1 MHSLIIIPTLVSENI
16 DERLIPFICKLI
28 ERNIALN
35 YRGHFQSA
43 LEKMASIY
51 ERQTMKSL
59 GISIHGE
66 SSVVTRGSSKLRNK
80 HLQKRL
86 NEQFD
91 DDIVDK
97 ILFRKTKTVLGEAG
111 FWKSLRK
118 FKSKGDLNFL
128 KLKGIPSVNL
138 TPDEEDDLKRL
149 GFDPAK
155 QKGKEE
161 KDKVEIII
169 TPKEQKSGAQQQ
181 KEEQKTKQIQVAS
194 PASPQ
199 NVGHSPPTTPQ
210 QPSPGYEPV
219 PPLKTTPTIKRRTG
233 DMSPS
238 NITQQKWKNADVETK
253 KQLKDKTR
261 EFDEAKKAKQKM
273 GKEDEEKEV
282 ATDGGAKIDKEEM
295 ITTQKQREPRP
306 VILPPGRDRE
316 VESSAK
322 SRADIEK
329 PEVPRGIV
337 FYDTISLEPTI
348 AEFYVTY
355 RVPQHIGGV
364 LQKDDYGNFIF
375 ETRQEIFTIGLK
387 CVPFRFRNVDDI
399 IALMKKLATVRGLLG
414 MTTRFVYRNYRR
426 LFRKIPFSRA
436 RSIYHGRPGV
446 KQRAGGRGKTSI
458 LNRSMFRNQPGD
470 KPYLDIIYPPDY
482 WELEN
487 IDFLAERLN
496 PSIGTWSWSALL
508 ILTKEDFPDDFD
520 FNTFFGNYSKLA
532 SAGWGD
538 LVVVDKVSE
547 ILHYCSLALLN
558 CIKIPLAYLKQ
569 LLNVKNVID
578 FTELSRFSSSS
589 ARPFSVGFMPSYK
602 SVSSSSTPP
611 GLPIKKIG
619 KVPIRTFLKNI
630 NKKNKL
636 EK

>member
-111 FWKSLRK
+111 FWKSLRR

-128 KLKGIPSVNL
+128 KLKGIPPLNL
-138 TPDEEDDLKRL
+138 TPDEEDDLKRP

-155 QKGKEE
+155 QKGKAGES
-161 KDKVEIII
+161 KVEKIPPEE
-169 TPKEQKSGAQQQ
+169 PKPGAQQQ
-181 KEEQKTKQIQVAS
+181 KEGQKTKRIQVVS
-194 PASPQ
+194 PGSLK
-199 NVGHSPPTTPQ
+199 NVGHSAPTTSQ
-210 QPSPGYEPV
+210 QPSPQSEPL
-219 PPLKTTPTIKRRTG
+219 PSLKTTPTIKRRTG
-233 DMSPS
+233 DMGPS
-238 NITQQKWKNADVETK
+238 EITQQKWKNADVETK

-261 EFDEAKKAKQKM
+261 EFDEAKKVKQKM
-273 GKEDEEKEV
+273 GKEDEEKE
-282 ATDGGAKIDKEEM
+282 ATTGETKVEKEKVSP
-295 ITTQKQREPRP
+295 TVQKQREPRP

-316 VESSAK
+316 IESSAK

-602 SVSSSSTPP
+602 SVSPSSIPRVS
-611 GLPIKKIG
+611 IKKVG